1 MLFKNTVKN
10 ISQTVAG
17 YDLRCKKRKI
27 YYPKSIRHVVN
38 ICKDGGNDHR
48 VCQYG
53 EKRRQQK
60 VIFAQ
65 FAGQYRGDKGGKRA
79 EDNIPYNGVCQKV

>member
-10 ISQTVAG
+10 ISQTIAG
-17 YDLRCKKRKI
+17 NDLPRKKRKI
-27 YYPKSIRHVVN
+27 YYPQSVRHVVN
-38 ICKDGGNDHR
+38 ICKDGGYDQC

-60 VIFAQ
+60 VFFAQ

>member
-1 MLFKNTVKN
+1 MLFKNAVKN

-17 YDLRCKKRKI
+17 NDLPCKKGKI
-27 YYPKSIRHVVN
+27 YYPHSVRHVVN
-38 ICKDGGNDHR
+38 IGKNGRDNQR

-60 VIFAQ
+60 VFFAQ
-65 FAGQYRGDKGGKRA
+65 FIREHRGDKGCQRTQH
-79 EDNIPYNGVCQKV
+79 DIPYNGVCQKV